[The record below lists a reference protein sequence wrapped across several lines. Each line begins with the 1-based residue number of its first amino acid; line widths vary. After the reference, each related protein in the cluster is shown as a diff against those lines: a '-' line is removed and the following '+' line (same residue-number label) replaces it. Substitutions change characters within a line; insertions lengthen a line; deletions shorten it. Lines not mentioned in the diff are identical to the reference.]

1 MAYVAMLA
9 MKSVEVAESVG
20 WVKVQ
25 IPPSPLLHLYN
36 QFLAMILGFPT
47 RFSPNLSGTEW
58 NGLNLFRRPQLSELG
73 FMIPWS
79 PRHAVLR
86 RESAVIFRAGYKCG
100 DVDQIPRWLFDF
112 RDGEF
117 R

>member
-1 MAYVAMLA
+1 
-9 MKSVEVAESVG
+9 
-20 WVKVQ
+20 
-25 IPPSPLLHLYN
+25 
-36 QFLAMILGFPT
+36 
-47 RFSPNLSGTEW
+47 
-58 NGLNLFRRPQLSELG
+58 LSELG

-79 PRHAVLR
+79 RRHAVLR

-117 R
+117 RWRWSNSLSWRRNRSPSPKYSL